1 MLDKLQNRTQDKTQ
15 EGVPESPSE
24 IFVPPSPRRPFVD
37 GCGRTI
43 NYLRMSVTDR
53 CDLRCRY
60 CMPQR
65 PDFLPKSDLL
75 TLEELY
81 RLACLFVA
89 HGIETIRI
97 TGGEPLVRKNL
108 SLLLHQLGDLLP
120 KHDDAEGAPGFL
132 QSLTL
137 TTNGTHLTRFAED
150 LFACGIRRINVS
162 LDSLDAATFSHLT
175 RGGSL
180 SVVLE
185 GIDAALRAGLA
196 VKINCVALKGVNVMA
211 KEVDRMLAWCG
222 EKGCDLTYIEVMP
235 MGDIGNEKRLD
246 QFYPLTE
253 LRRSITERWHLA
265 SSSYRS
271 GGPARYLRC
280 VETDRRIGFIS
291 PLTENFCDGCTRV
304 RVTCTGMLYPC
315 LGQESGSDLR
325 MPLRDH
331 PDDDKPCSQIIA
343 ARVAKKTRGHAFV
356 IERNARPSLARTMNT
371 TGG

>member
-1 MLDKLQNRTQDKTQ
+1 MLDQLATTPPA
-15 EGVPESPSE
+15 ELEEIIVPTSSRPS
-24 IFVPPSPRRPFVD
+24 FVD

-43 NYLRMSVTDR
+43 NYLRLSVTDR

-60 CMPQR
+60 CMPLR
-65 PDFLPKSDLL
+65 PTFLPKRDLL
-75 TLEELY
+75 SLEELY
-81 RLACLFVA
+81 RLARLFVA
-89 HGIETIRI
+89 HGIEKIRI

-108 SLLLHQLGDLLP
+108 MHLLHQLGDLISLREEAG
-120 KHDDAEGAPGFL
+120 HLRD
-132 QSLTL
+132 LTL
-137 TTNGTHLTRFAED
+137 TTNGTHLTQFAEE
-150 LFACGIRRINVS
+150 LFACGIRRVNVS
-162 LDSLDAATFSHLT
+162 LDSLDATTFANLT

-180 SVVLE
+180 PVVSE
-185 GIDAALRAGLA
+185 GIDAALAAGLA
-196 VKINCVALKGVNVMA
+196 VKINCVALKGVNVSPE
-211 KEVDRMLAWCG
+211 EVDRLLRWCG

-253 LRRSITERWHLA
+253 LKGSIDKRWALKR
-265 SSSYRS
+265 SSYHS
-271 GGPARYLRC
+271 GGPARYWDC
-280 VETDRRIGFIS
+280 VETGRRIGFIS

-325 MPLRDH
+325 DALRDH
-331 PDDDKPCSQIIA
+331 PDNDEPCSKVIA

-356 IERNARPSLARTMNT
+356 IDRDSGAALGRTMNT